1 MASQI
6 IIVTYSRTCERK
18 ELESGGVGGVGDVGE
33 IVGRGGCC
41 GGVFGLGW
49 IVGRGEK
56 KEKKKER
63 KKETYRIRM
72 GIGVFM
78 SSGVFAVV
86 RLFKRC

>member
-56 KEKKKER
+56 KEKKKKER
-63 KKETYRIRM
+63 KKHIAL
-72 GIGVFM
+72 GWGSA
-78 SSGVFAVV
+78 SS
-86 RLFKRC
+86 